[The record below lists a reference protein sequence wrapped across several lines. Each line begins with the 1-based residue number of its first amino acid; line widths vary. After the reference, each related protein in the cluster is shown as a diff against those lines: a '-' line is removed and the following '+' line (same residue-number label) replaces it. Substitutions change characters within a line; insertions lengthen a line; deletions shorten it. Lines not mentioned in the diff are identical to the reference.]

1 MKSFNIEILQ
11 PKVMALIN
19 DLAELKLIKINKE
32 KNTKIEFEK
41 LLSGLRQKAGNAP
54 SLDEINGEVE
64 KVRTKRYAR

>member
-19 DLAELKLIKINKE
+19 DLAELKLIKIKKE

-54 SLDEINGEVE
+54 SLEEITGEVE
-64 KVRTKRYAR
+64 KVRAKRYAR